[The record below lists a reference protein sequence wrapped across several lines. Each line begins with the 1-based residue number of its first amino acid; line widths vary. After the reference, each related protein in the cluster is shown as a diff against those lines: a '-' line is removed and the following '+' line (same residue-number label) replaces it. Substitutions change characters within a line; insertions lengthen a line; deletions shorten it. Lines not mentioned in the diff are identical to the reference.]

1 LITLQNKTSHIRQC
15 FIYQGFIHW
24 GFVGV
29 SASVLPS
36 SHLSSSSSSRCGVAR
51 TSLCTSPSPLSVVFS
66 LVALVSRTKRFFPT
80 FLGTLATS
88 ACRDPLHSFEGKKR
102 GLCSCGVVKGFLR
115 RRKQHTGVVVG
126 AAAAMSRVYVGNLD
140 PRATE
145 RELEDEFRG
154 YGVLRR

>member
-1 LITLQNKTSHIRQC
+1 MLPVAISLRLLL
-15 FIYQGFIHW
+15 
-24 GFVGV
+24 
-29 SASVLPS
+29 SV
-36 SHLSSSSSSRCGVAR
+36 VAFAR
-51 TSLCTSPSPLSVVFS
+51 TSLCTSPSPLSVVCI

-80 FLGTLATS
+80 FLGALATS
-88 ACRDPLHSFEGKKR
+88 ACRDPFHSFEGKKR
-102 GLCSCGVVKGFLR
+102 GLWSFGVVKGFLR